1 MYKNSERFITAFNRI
16 DKALK
21 SQLNKKEMGFSR
33 AVRVLSDSN
42 ATIKRYY
49 EDLLEFAELRN
60 AIIHNRINVSYA
72 IAEPHD
78 TIVERIEKIEE
89 DFTSPKQV
97 KNAFIKQVVTFQLND
112 SMQKLLQVVRDRGL
126 TKLPIYENQDFKGL
140 ITHKGIA
147 RWIANSMNDGQLIT
161 DATAKD
167 ILEYEKSD
175 NHLFISEEMSVYE
188 AADVFTEQVE
198 KGNRLAALLITKT
211 GKEDEK
217 LVGIITNWD
226 IMEI

>member
-21 SQLNKKEMGFSR
+21 SQLQKKEMGFSR

-49 EDLLEFAELRN
+49 DDLLEFAELRN
-60 AIIHNRINVSYA
+60 AIIHNRIDVSYA

-97 KNAFIKQVVTFQLND
+97 KNAFIKQVVTFQLKD
-112 SMQKLLQVVRDRGL
+112 SVQKLLQVVRDRGL
-126 TKLPIYENQDFKGL
+126 TKLPIYEHQDFKGL

-147 RWIANSMNDGQLIT
+147 RWIANSMNDSQQIT
-161 DATAKD
+161 DATAED
-167 ILEYEKSD
+167 ILQYEKSD

-188 AADVFTEQVE
+188 AAEVFSEQVG

>member
-21 SQLNKKEMGFSR
+21 SQLHKKEMGFSR

-42 ATIKRYY
+42 ATVKRYY
-49 EDLLEFAELRN
+49 DDLLEFAELRN
-60 AIIHNRINVSYA
+60 AIIHNRIDVSYA

-97 KNAFIKQVVTFQLND
+97 KSAFIKQVVTFQLND
-112 SMQKLLQVVRDRGL
+112 SVQKLLQVVRDRGL
-126 TKLPIYENQDFKGL
+126 TKLPIYKNQDFKGL

-147 RWIANSMNDGQLIT
+147 RWIANSMNDSLQIT

-175 NHLFISEEMSVYE
+175 NHLFIGEEMSVYE
-188 AADVFTEQVE
+188 AAEVFTEQVG

>member
-60 AIIHNRINVSYA
+60 AIIHNRIDVSYA